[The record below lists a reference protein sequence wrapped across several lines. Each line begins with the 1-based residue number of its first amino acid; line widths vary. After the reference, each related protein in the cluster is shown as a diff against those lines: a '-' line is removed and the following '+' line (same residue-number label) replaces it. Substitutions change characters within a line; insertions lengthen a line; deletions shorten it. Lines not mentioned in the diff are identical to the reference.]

1 MAIVEPL
8 SPTPDGHRRLRLRST
23 SNNEPFHEITVNTK
37 EDVEAA
43 LERARAAQKEWARVP
58 VAERARIVR
67 GAVDRLVEHRAEVIA
82 DIREDTGKTRAE
94 ALMVEIIAACDAIVH
109 WSACAVRDLS
119 DEVRKTHAFM
129 RPLKKLI
136 MHYRPLGV
144 VGIITPWNGPFAL
157 AVNPSVQALLAGNA
171 VLLKPSEVAPRSGD
185 WAARILHEAGVP
197 KDVFQVLHGDGETGA
212 ALVNAG
218 VQKIS
223 FTGSVAT
230 GKKIALACAEQLIPC
245 TLELGGK
252 DAMIVCADAD
262 LERAANGAVFNSIFN
277 TGHVCMGV
285 ERVYVVESVADEFE
299 HLLEEKVR
307 EVRYAGSH
315 SDEVSEIGALFW
327 DRQLAIIESH
337 VEDARQK
344 GADVAVGGEA
354 DKREGLFYKPTLVR
368 NVDHTMDIMRKETFG
383 PIVSV
388 MRVKDEDEAVRMAND
403 SEYGLSGS
411 VWTKDNEKG
420 IEIAKRMET
429 GSVQINDASISY
441 GVLEAP
447 FGGMKESGLG
457 QVNGKGALR
466 SYTFQQPIII
476 DRWTRKTEQ
485 HWYPHTEKTAE
496 ELDQMVKYV
505 YGTWIKKLP
514 FMGK

>member
-8 SPTPDGHRRLRLRST
+8 SPTPDGHRRLRLVST
-23 SNNEPFHEITVNTK
+23 SDNQPFHEITVNTK
-37 EDVEAA
+37 EDVAAA
-43 LERARAAQKEWARVP
+43 LERARAAQKEWAKVP
-58 VAERARIVR
+58 IAKRAEIVR
-67 GAVDRLVEHRAEVIA
+67 GAVDKLVEHREEVIEML
-82 DIREDTGKTRAE
+82 RQDTGKTRAE
-94 ALMVEIIAACDAIVH
+94 AIMIEIIAACDAIVH

-119 DEVRKTHAFM
+119 DEYRKTHAFM
-129 RPLKKLI
+129 RPLKKLL

-144 VGIITPWNGPFAL
+144 VGVITPWNGPFAL
-157 AVNPSVQALLAGNA
+157 AVNPTTQALLAGNA

-185 WAARILHEAGVP
+185 WAARIFHEAGVP
-197 KDVFQVLHGDGETGA
+197 EDLLQVLHGDGETGA
-212 ALVNAG
+212 ALVTAG

-223 FTGSVAT
+223 FTGSVGT
-230 GKKIALACAEQLIPC
+230 GKKIAVACAEQLIPC

-252 DAMIVCADAD
+252 DAAIVCADAD
-262 LERAANGAVFNSIFN
+262 LERAANGTVFNSIFN

-299 HLLEEKVR
+299 RLVEQKVR
-307 EVRYAGSH
+307 EVRYAGGS
-315 SDEVSEIGALFW
+315 SDQLSEIGALFW
-327 DRQLAIIESH
+327 DRQLPIIESH
-337 VEDARQK
+337 IEDAKKK

-354 DKREGLFYKPTLVR
+354 DKSGGLFFKPTFVR
-368 NVDHTMDIMRKETFG
+368 NVDHTMDIMRHETFG

-388 MRVKDEDEAVRMAND
+388 MRVKDEEEAIRLAND
-403 SEYGLSGS
+403 SDYGLSGS
-411 VWTKDNEKG
+411 VWTRDNAKG
-420 IEIAKRMET
+420 IAIAKQMET

-447 FGGMKESGLG
+447 FGGMKDSGLG

-496 ELDQMVKYV
+496 DLEQAVKYV
-505 YGTWIKKLP
+505 YGTWVKKLP

>member
-1 MAIVEPL
+1 MAIVEPI
-8 SPTPDGHRRLRLRST
+8 SPTPDGRRRLRLRST
-23 SNNEPFHEITVNTK
+23 SNNEPFHELTVNTK
-37 EDVEAA
+37 ADVEAA
-43 LERARAAQKEWARVP
+43 LALAQTAQKEWARVP

-67 GAVDRLVEHRAEVIA
+67 GAVDRLVEHRTEVIA

-129 RPLKKLI
+129 RPLKKLV

-157 AVNPSVQALLAGNA
+157 AVNPSVQAILAGNA

-185 WAARILHEAGVP
+185 WAVRILHEAGVP
-197 KDVFQVLHGDGETGA
+197 ENLIQVLHGDGETGA

-299 HLLEEKVR
+299 RLVEQKVR
-307 EVRYAGSH
+307 EVRYAGSD

-327 DRQLAIIESH
+327 DRQLPIIESH
-337 VEDARQK
+337 VEDARSK
-344 GADVAVGGEA
+344 GAEIPVGGEA
-354 DKREGLFYKPTLVR
+354 DRSRGLFYKPTFIR

-383 PIVSV
+383 PVVAI
-388 MRVKDEDEAVRMAND
+388 MRVKDEDEAIRMAND

-411 VWTKDNEKG
+411 VWTTDDKKG
-420 IEIAKRMET
+420 IEIAKRLEA

-447 FGGMKESGLG
+447 FGGMKQSGLG

-466 SYTFQQPIII
+466 SYTFPQPIII

-485 HWYPHTEKTAE
+485 HWYPHTEKTAD

-505 YGTWIKKLP
+505 YGTWVKKLP

>member
-23 SNNEPFHEITVNTK
+23 SDNQPIHEITVNTK
-37 EDVEAA
+37 EDVDAA
-43 LERARAAQKEWARVP
+43 LVRAKAAQREWAKVP
-58 VAERARIVR
+58 IAERARIVR
-67 GAVDRLVEHRAEVIA
+67 GAIDRLVEQREQIIA
-82 DIREDTGKTRAE
+82 DIRADTGKTRAE
-94 ALMVEIIAACDAIVH
+94 MLMVEIIAACDAINH
-109 WSACAVRDLS
+109 WSSCAVRDLS

-129 RPLKKLI
+129 RPLKKLL
-136 MHYRPLGV
+136 MHSRPLGV
-144 VGIITPWNGPFAL
+144 IGIITPWNGPFAL
-157 AVNPSVQALLAGNA
+157 AVNPTTQALLAGNA

-185 WAARILHEAGVP
+185 WTARIFHEAGVP
-197 KDVFQVLHGDGETGA
+197 QDLLQVLHGDGETGA
-212 ALVNAG
+212 ALVDAG

-230 GKKIALACAEQLIPC
+230 GKKIALACAAQLIPC
-245 TLELGGK
+245 SLELGGK

-299 HLLEEKVR
+299 RLLEEKVS
-307 EVRYAGSH
+307 EVRYAGS
-315 SDEVSEIGALFW
+315 SSGKVSEIGSLFW
-327 DRQLAIIESH
+327 DRQLPIIESH
-337 VEDARQK
+337 VADAREK
-344 GADVAVGGEA
+344 GADIAVGGEA
-354 DKREGLFYKPTLVR
+354 DTNGGIFYKPTLIR
-368 NVDHTMDIMRKETFG
+368 KVDHTMDIMRKETFG

-388 MRVKDEDEAVRMAND
+388 MRVKDEDEAIRMAND

-411 VWTKDNEKG
+411 VWTRDDQKG
-420 IEIAKRMET
+420 IEIAKQLET
-429 GSVQINDASISY
+429 GSVHINDASISY

-447 FGGMKESGLG
+447 FGGMKDSGVG

-476 DRWTRKTEQ
+476 DRWKRKTEQ

-496 ELDQMVKYV
+496 ELEQAVKYV
-505 YGTWIKKLP
+505 YGTWVKKLW

>member
-8 SPTPDGHRRLRLRST
+8 SPTPDGRRRLRLIST
-23 SNNEPFHEITVNTK
+23 SDNQPFHEITVNTK
-37 EDVEAA
+37 EDVAAA
-43 LERARAAQKEWARVP
+43 LQRAKVAQRDWAKVA
-58 VAERARIVR
+58 VAERARVVR
-67 GAVDRLVEHRAEVIA
+67 GAIDRLVEQRDQVIEML
-82 DIREDTGKTRAE
+82 RQDTGKTRAE
-94 ALMVEIIAACDAIVH
+94 ALMIEIIAACDAINH

-157 AVNPSVQALLAGNA
+157 AVNPTTQALLAGNA

-185 WAARILHEAGVP
+185 WAARIFHEAGVP
-197 KDVFQVLHGDGETGA
+197 KDLVQVLHGDGETGA
-212 ALVNAG
+212 ALVKAG

-230 GKKIALACAEQLIPC
+230 GKKIAVACAEQLIPC

-262 LERAANGAVFNSIFN
+262 LERAANGAVFNSIMN
-277 TGHVCMGV
+277 SGHVCMGV

-299 HLLEEKVR
+299 RLVEEKVR
-307 EVRYAGSH
+307 QVRYAGGS
-315 SDEVSEIGALFW
+315 SGKLSEIGPLYW
-327 DRQLAIIESH
+327 DRQLSTIQSH
-337 VEDARQK
+337 VDDAKKK
-344 GADVAVGGEA
+344 GAEVVVGGEA
-354 DKREGLFYKPTLVR
+354 DRHDGVFYKPTFIR
-368 NVDHTMDIMRKETFG
+368 GANHTMDIMREETFG
-383 PIVSV
+383 PIVAV
-388 MRVKDEDEAVRMAND
+388 MRVQDEEEAIRLANE

-411 VWTKDNEKG
+411 VWTSNDAKG
-420 IEIAKRMET
+420 IAIAKQMET
-429 GSVQINDASISY
+429 GSVLINDAAVAY

-447 FGGMKESGLG
+447 FGGMKNSGLG

-466 SYTFQQPIII
+466 SYTFQQPIIV
-476 DRWTRKTEQ
+476 DRWKRKTEQ

-505 YGTWIKKLP
+505 YGTWMKKLW